1 LTNAWLPAKIR
12 TYVLIFFK
20 KEVFLMELAKKL
32 EILAES
38 AKYDVS
44 CSSSGVTNNTR
55 IGSVGSTA
63 TSGICHSFTSDGRCV
78 SLLKILFT
86 NACIFDCHYC
96 INRKSNSIPRATFT
110 PQEVAD
116 LTMEFYMRNYIEG
129 LFLSSAI
136 IKNVDYTCELL
147 IKTLKIL
154 RHEKGFKGYIHV
166 KAIPGAD
173 EKLIEELGFLAD
185 RMSVNV
191 ELPSRESLKLL
202 APDKDPFALYKP
214 MKQITQKKKEMAQL
228 PVLRNSQSFVPA
240 GQSTQMIIGASPESD
255 YSIVKI
261 SEKLYQNYELKRVYY
276 SAYIPVNQDN
286 LLPAVTTDPPLLREH
301 RLYQADWLLRFYR
314 FKADE
319 ILTEDQPNFNLYL
332 DPKANWAVQHF
343 DHFPVDVQTASYE
356 WLLRIPGIGP
366 KSAQNI
372 VKARKY
378 YQLHLADL
386 KKLGV
391 VVKRAQYFVSCNGAV
406 PAGLIKDPE
415 WVISSLISSKQYETL
430 KTANSQST
438 AEQLSLFDVERFE
451 AAKRKE
457 KRYA

>member
-1 LTNAWLPAKIR
+1 
-12 TYVLIFFK
+12 
-20 KEVFLMELAKKL
+20 MELSRKI

-44 CSSSGVTNNTR
+44 CSSSGVTDNTR
-55 IGSVGSTA
+55 KGTVGSTSA
-63 TSGICHSFTSDGRCV
+63 AGICHSFTSDGRCV
-78 SLLKILFT
+78 SLLKLLFT

-96 INRKSNSIPRATFT
+96 INRKSNAIPRATFT

-116 LTMEFYMRNYIEG
+116 LTMDFYMRNYIEG

-136 IKNVDYTCELL
+136 IKDVDYTSELL

-154 RHEKGFKGYIHV
+154 RYEKGFKGYIHV

-173 EKLIEELGFLAD
+173 EKLIDQLGFLAD

-214 MKQITQKKKEMAQL
+214 MKQITNKKKEFSQTPA
-228 PVLRNSQSFVPA
+228 LRRGASFVPA

-261 SEKLYQNYELKRVYY
+261 AERLYQKYELKRVYY
-276 SAYIPVNQDN
+276 SAYIPVNQDS
-286 LLPAVTTDPPLLREH
+286 LLPAITTDPPLLREH

-314 FKADE
+314 FSAEE
-319 ILTEDQPNFNLYL
+319 ILSENKPNFNLYL
-332 DPKANWAVQHF
+332 DPKANWAVQNYEQ
-343 DHFPVDVQTASYE
+343 FPIDIQTASYDQ
-356 WLLRIPGIGP
+356 LLRIPGIGP
-366 KSAQNI
+366 KSALNI
-372 VKARKY
+372 LKARKY
-378 YQLHLADL
+378 YQLHLSDL

-391 VVKRAQYFVSCNGAV
+391 VIKRAQYFVSCNGARQ
-406 PAGLIKDPE
+406 PGLIHDPQ
-415 WVISSLISSKQYETL
+415 WVISSLISSRQYETL
-430 KTANSQST
+430 KKMNSQSNQ
-438 AEQLSLFDVERFE
+438 EQLSLFDVERFE
-451 AAKRKE
+451 VTKRKE
-457 KRYA
+457 ARYAN

>member
-1 LTNAWLPAKIR
+1 MDI
-12 TYVLIFFK
+12 
-20 KEVFLMELAKKL
+20 AKKI

-44 CSSSGVTNNTR
+44 CASSGVADNTR
-55 IGSVGSTA
+55 TGTVGSTA
-63 TSGICHSFTSDGRCV
+63 AAGICHSFTSDGRCV
-78 SLLKILFT
+78 SLLKLLFT

-96 INRKSNSIPRATFT
+96 INRKSNHIPRATFT

-116 LTMEFYMRNYIEG
+116 LTMDFYMRNYIEG

-136 IKNVDYTCELL
+136 IKNVDYTTELL

-154 RHEKGFKGYIHV
+154 RYEKGFKGYIHV

-173 EKLIEELGFLAD
+173 EALIEELGYLAD

-202 APDKDPFALYKP
+202 APDKDPFSLYKP
-214 MKQITQKKKEMAQL
+214 MKQITTKKKELSML
-228 PVLRNSQSFVPA
+228 PAVRRGPTFVPG
-240 GQSTQMIIGASPESD
+240 GQSTQMIIGASPETD
-255 YSIVKI
+255 HAIVKI
-261 SEKLYQNYELKRVYY
+261 AENLYNKYELKRVYY
-276 SAYIPVNQDN
+276 SAYIPVNQDS

-301 RLYQADWLLRFYR
+301 RLYQADWLMRFYR

-319 ILTEDQPNFNLYL
+319 ILSPEKPNFNLYL
-332 DPKANWAVQHF
+332 DPKANWAVQNYER
-343 DHFPVDVQTASYE
+343 FPVDVQSASYE
-356 WLLRIPGIGP
+356 VLLRIPGIGP

-378 YQLHLADL
+378 YKLHLTDL

-391 VVKRAQYFVSCNGAV
+391 VVKRAKYFVSCNGV
-406 PAGLIKDPE
+406 VIDGLIKEPE
-415 WVISSLISSKQYETL
+415 WIIASLVSARQFKAL
-430 KTANSQST
+430 KKANTQSLG
-438 AEQLSLFDVERFE
+438 EQLSLFDVERFE
-451 AAKRKE
+451 HTKE
-457 KRYA
+457 KELSYAN

>member
-1 LTNAWLPAKIR
+1 
-12 TYVLIFFK
+12 
-20 KEVFLMELAKKL
+20 MELERKI

-44 CSSSGVTNNTR
+44 CSSSGVENNTR
-55 IGSVGSTA
+55 TGTVGSTQV
-63 TSGICHSFTSDGRCV
+63 SGICHSFTPDGRCV
-78 SLLKILFT
+78 SLLKLLFT

-96 INRKSNSIPRATFT
+96 INRKSNGIPRATFT

-116 LTMEFYMRNYIEG
+116 LTMDFYMRNYIEG

-136 IKNVDYTCELL
+136 IKNPDYTCELL

-154 RHEKGFKGYIHV
+154 REEKGFRGYIHV

-202 APDKDPFALYKP
+202 APDKDPFDLYKP
-214 MKQITQKKKEMAQL
+214 MKQITTVKKEQEFL
-228 PVLRNSQSFVPA
+228 PAVRRGPSFVPA

-255 YSIVKI
+255 RSIVKI
-261 SEKLYQNYELKRVYY
+261 SENLYQKYQLKRVYY

-286 LLPAVTTDPPLLREH
+286 LLPAVTTEPPLLREH
-301 RLYQADWLLRFYR
+301 RLYQADWLLRFYK
-314 FKADE
+314 FTADE
-319 ILTEDQPNFNLYL
+319 ILSEDKPNFNLYL
-332 DPKANWAVQHF
+332 DPKATWAVQNYQR
-343 DHFPVDVQTASYE
+343 FPIDVQTATYDQ
-356 WLLRIPGIGP
+356 LLRVPGIGP

-378 YQLHLADL
+378 YRLHLTDL
-386 KKLGV
+386 KKLGIV
-391 VVKRAQYFVSCNGAV
+391 IKRAQYFIACNHET

-415 WVISSLISSKQYETL
+415 WIITSLISSKQYEVL
-430 KTANSQST
+430 KKHNTQSVS
-438 AEQLSLFDVERFE
+438 EQLSLFDVERFE
-451 AAKRKE
+451 HAKSR
-457 KRYA
+457 

>member
-1 LTNAWLPAKIR
+1 
-12 TYVLIFFK
+12 
-20 KEVFLMELAKKL
+20 MELERKI

-44 CSSSGVTNNTR
+44 CSSSGVENNTR
-55 IGSVGSTA
+55 TGTVGSTQV
-63 TSGICHSFTSDGRCV
+63 SGICHSFTPDGRCV
-78 SLLKILFT
+78 SLLKLLFT

-96 INRKSNSIPRATFT
+96 INRKSNGIPRATFT

-116 LTMEFYMRNYIEG
+116 LTMDFYMRNYIEG

-136 IKNVDYTCELL
+136 IKNPDYTCELL

-154 RHEKGFKGYIHV
+154 REEKGFRGYIHV

-202 APDKDPFALYKP
+202 APDKDPFDLYKP
-214 MKQITQKKKEMAQL
+214 MKQITTVKKEQEFL
-228 PVLRNSQSFVPA
+228 PAVRRGPSFVPA

-255 YSIVKI
+255 RSIVKI
-261 SEKLYQNYELKRVYY
+261 SENLYQKYQLKRVYY

-286 LLPAVTTDPPLLREH
+286 LLPAVTTEPPLLREH
-301 RLYQADWLLRFYR
+301 RLYQADWLLRFYK
-314 FKADE
+314 FTADE
-319 ILTEDQPNFNLYL
+319 ILSEDKPNFNLYL
-332 DPKANWAVQHF
+332 DPKANWAVQNYQR
-343 DHFPVDVQTASYE
+343 FPVDVQTATYDQ
-356 WLLRIPGIGP
+356 LLRVPGIGP

-378 YQLHLADL
+378 YRLHLTDL
-386 KKLGV
+386 KKLGIV
-391 VVKRAQYFVSCNGAV
+391 IKRAQYFIACNYET

-415 WVISSLISSKQYETL
+415 WIITSLISSKQYEVL
-430 KTANSQST
+430 KKHNTQSVS
-438 AEQLSLFDVERFE
+438 EQLSLFDVERFE
-451 AAKRKE
+451 HAKSR
-457 KRYA
+457 

>member
-1 LTNAWLPAKIR
+1 MDLSRKI
-12 TYVLIFFK
+12 
-20 KEVFLMELAKKL
+20 

-55 IGSVGSTA
+55 SCSVGSTSA
-63 TSGICHSFTSDGRCV
+63 AGICHSFTSDGRCV
-78 SLLKILFT
+78 SLLKLLFT

-136 IKNVDYTCELL
+136 IKNVDYTSELL

-154 RHEKGFKGYIHV
+154 RYEKGFKGYIHV

-214 MKQITQKKKEMAQL
+214 MKQITQTKNELAQV
-228 PVLRNSQSFVPA
+228 PALRKGKSFVPA

-255 YSIVKI
+255 HSIVKI
-261 SEKLYQNYELKRVYY
+261 AENLYHKYELKRVYY
-276 SAYIPVNQDN
+276 SAYIPVNQDS

-301 RLYQADWLLRFYR
+301 RLYQADWLLRFYQ
-314 FKADE
+314 FSADE
-319 ILTEDQPNFNLYL
+319 ILSAEKPNFNLYL
-332 DPKANWAVQHF
+332 DPKANWAVQNYEQ
-343 DHFPVDVQTASYE
+343 FPIDVQSASYE
-356 WLLRIPGIGP
+356 RLLRIPGIGP

-372 VKARKY
+372 IKARKY
-378 YQLHLADL
+378 YRLHLSDL

-391 VVKRAQYFVSCNGAV
+391 VIKRAQYFISCNGV
-406 PAGLIKDPE
+406 TQPGLIHDPE
-415 WVISSLISSKQYETL
+415 WVISSLISSRQYETL
-430 KTANSQST
+430 KKVNSQSKQ
-438 AEQLSLFDVERFE
+438 EQLTLFDVERFE
-451 AAKRKE
+451 AVKRKE
-457 KRYA
+457 QRYVY

>member
-1 LTNAWLPAKIR
+1 MDLSRKI
-12 TYVLIFFK
+12 
-20 KEVFLMELAKKL
+20 

-44 CSSSGVTNNTR
+44 CSSSGVADNQRT
-55 IGSVGSTA
+55 GSVGSTA
-63 TSGICHSFTSDGRCV
+63 KAGICHSFTSDGRCV
-78 SLLKILFT
+78 SLLKLLFT

-96 INRKSNSIPRATFT
+96 INRKSNAIPRATFT

-116 LTMEFYMRNYIEG
+116 LTMDFYMRNYIEG

-136 IKNVDYTCELL
+136 IKNVDYTSELL

-173 EKLIEELGFLAD
+173 ERLIEELGFLAD

-214 MKQITQKKKEMAQL
+214 MKQITHKKKELSLVPAL
-228 PVLRNSQSFVPA
+228 KRASSFVPA

-255 YSIVKI
+255 HSIVKI
-261 SEKLYQNYELKRVYY
+261 AENLYQKYDLKRVYY
-276 SAYIPVNQDN
+276 SAYIPVNQDS

-314 FKADE
+314 FSADE
-319 ILTEDQPNFNLYL
+319 ILSPEKPNFNLYL
-332 DPKANWAVQHF
+332 DPKANWAVQNYEQ
-343 DHFPVDVQTASYE
+343 FPIDVQTASYE
-356 WLLRIPGIGP
+356 RLLRIPGIGP

-372 VKARKY
+372 LKARKY
-378 YQLHLADL
+378 YKLHLSDL

-391 VVKRAQYFVSCNGAV
+391 VVKRAQYFISCNGAV
-406 PAGLIKDPE
+406 QAGLIQEPE
-415 WVISSLISSKQYETL
+415 WIITSLISSKQYDTL
-430 KTANSQST
+430 KKVNTQSRH
-438 AEQLSLFDVERFE
+438 EQLSLFDVERFE
-451 AAKRKE
+451 ATKHKE
-457 KRYA
+457 MRYVN

>member
-1 LTNAWLPAKIR
+1 
-12 TYVLIFFK
+12 
-20 KEVFLMELAKKL
+20 MELERKI

-44 CSSSGVTNNTR
+44 CSSSGVENNTR
-55 IGSVGSTA
+55 TGTVGSTQV
-63 TSGICHSFTSDGRCV
+63 SGICHSFTPDGRCV
-78 SLLKILFT
+78 SLLKLLFT

-96 INRKSNSIPRATFT
+96 INRKSNGIPRATFT

-116 LTMEFYMRNYIEG
+116 LTMDFYMRNYIEG

-136 IKNVDYTCELL
+136 IKNPDYTCELL

-154 RHEKGFKGYIHV
+154 REEKGFRGYIHV

-202 APDKDPFALYKP
+202 APDKDPFDLYKP
-214 MKQITQKKKEMAQL
+214 MKQITTVKKEQEFL
-228 PVLRNSQSFVPA
+228 PAVRRGPSFVPA

-255 YSIVKI
+255 RSIVKI
-261 SEKLYQNYELKRVYY
+261 SENLYQKYQLKRVYY

-286 LLPAVTTDPPLLREH
+286 LLPAVTTEPPLLREH
-301 RLYQADWLLRFYR
+301 RLYQADWLLRFYK
-314 FKADE
+314 FTADE
-319 ILTEDQPNFNLYL
+319 ILSEDKPNFNLYL
-332 DPKANWAVQHF
+332 DPKANWAVQNYQR
-343 DHFPVDVQTASYE
+343 FPVDVQTATYDQ
-356 WLLRIPGIGP
+356 LLRVPGIGP

-378 YQLHLADL
+378 YRLHLTDL
-386 KKLGV
+386 KKLGIV
-391 VVKRAQYFVSCNGAV
+391 IKRAQYFIACNHET

-415 WVISSLISSKQYETL
+415 WIITSLISSKQYEVL
-430 KTANSQST
+430 KKHNTQSVS
-438 AEQLSLFDVERFE
+438 EQLSLFDVERFE
-451 AAKRKE
+451 HSKSR
-457 KRYA
+457 